1 MMDLKGLTLKAYVR
15 ELAGGSAT
23 PGGGSA
29 AALAG
34 ALGASLCAMTARLT
48 VGREKFKDVWE
59 EMEEIQKEADV
70 LAVRLLAL
78 VDEDARAYE
87 TVMAAFKMPK
97 DDAARKAAR
106 TEAIQ
111 EAMKGAARVPFETLQ
126 LVARGA
132 DLAADVLEKGNPNC
146 LSDAGVAGQLFRAAA
161 EGAGY
166 NVRINLA
173 FVKDRSLA
181 FRLEKET
188 GELLDKVLSVAGEL
202 EKKVK
207 QSLA

>member
-1 MMDLKGLTLKAYVR
+1 MDLKGLTLGAFARK
-15 ELAGGSAT
+15 LAGGSAT

-59 EMEEIQKEADV
+59 EMEGVQKEADG
-70 LAVRLLAL
+70 LAARLLDL

-87 TVMAAFKMPK
+87 TVMAAFQMPK
-97 DDAARKAAR
+97 EGEARKAAR
-106 TEAIQ
+106 AEAIQ

-126 LVARGA
+126 LVTRVA
-132 DLAADVLEKGNPNC
+132 DLAAAALKKGNPNC
-146 LSDAGVAGQLFRAAA
+146 LSDAGVAGQLLRAAA

-181 FRLEKET
+181 ARLEKET
-188 GELLDKVLSVAGEL
+188 ETLLEKVRSAADKL

-207 QSLA
+207 QRLA

>member
-111 EAMKGAARVPFETLQ
+111 EAMKGAARVPFEMLQ